1 MEEDII
7 SFYMQWLAIIIS
19 QIELSKVN
27 EALEDDSWIKAMQKK
42 VDQFQKND
50 IWKLVGLPNGKYLAL
65 KLK

>member
-50 IWKLVGLPNGKYLAL
+50 IWKLVRLPNGKYLAL